1 MCRKIYLNEFVDLLN
16 NGMHEV
22 MVGMFR
28 SKWFVVL
35 CVMIWLMPVT
45 AWSGPPPIL
54 PFTSVTF
61 R

>member
-16 NGMHEV
+16 NGMNKV

-35 CVMIWLMPVT
+35 CVMVWLMP
-45 AWSGPPPIL
+45 AL
-54 PFTSVTF
+54 
-61 R
+61 